1 MPTPPC
7 SPCHGDT
14 GTGDTN
20 GCELPVGRPCPHH
33 SCRGCH
39 RCPHGAALWVA
50 KQTGRSEG
58 STGDTGPARGA
69 PGTPGT
75 SGTRS
80 TGTRGRHGGPAGRW
94 EPAGRARPAAGV
106 APCLWLAPGPR
117 GADLGACPGPG
128 AAHGAAFPPPQPPA
142 LRRGCETPGGAAAAC
157 GTIAALPMA
166 TPLPPRGCVGG
177 SFLFLL
183 CINKQN
189 PQPEGGLMWG
199 GQVPKEGP
207 PHGPTPSRLKPG
219 AVPPGGVSW
228 PSHRARGGPVALE
241 MMVTDSDPAKP
252 PKTTG
257 AFSERPPKPVRQ
269 RGGRRGLRPCIYSA
283 KL

>member
-1 MPTPPC
+1 MRAPGGATLSPPLMPWM
-7 SPCHGDT
+7 SPLSPWGS
-14 GTGDTN
+14 
-20 GCELPVGRPCPHH
+20 PVGGKANWTQ
-33 SCRGCH
+33 RGEH
-39 RCPHGAALWVA
+39 WGQQA
-50 KQTGRSEG
+50 
-58 STGDTGPARGA
+58 
-69 PGTPGT
+69 
-75 SGTRS
+75 GTRS
-80 TGTRGRHGGPAGRW
+80 TGGGWHEEHRGRLAHGAPGRGAGTGV
-94 EPAGRARPAAGV
+94 PPGAGSRRAALAQQPGSLRG
-106 APCLWLAPGPR
+106 LWLAPGPR
-117 GADLGACPGPG
+117 GADLGACPGPR
-128 AAHGAAFPPPQPPA
+128 AAHGAAFPSPQPPA

-157 GTIAALPMA
+157 GTIAALPMV

-241 MMVTDSDPAKP
+241 TMVTDSDPAKS
-252 PKTTG
+252 PKTMG
-257 AFSERPPKPVRQ
+257 AFSERPPKPVQQ
-269 RGGRRGLRPCIYSA
+269 RGGRRGLRPCTYSA